1 MVKTSRGTT
10 QGEPLSMK
18 IFAMVMTTLL
28 KEVDAGKP
36 VMMIDPRFADNIT
49 LMAPP
54 AECFAHA
61 IKIENALKP
70 AGMHMQQRKFEVLL
84 RNSVNGADT
93 VLTMTTATQRGYKVC
108 VGFSACGSPVGPPG
122 YCIEAVKKTVDKAC
136 VSLDRIRDLAN
147 FQGQDSALSKQNANV
162 LMRYCV
168 APAALVHIL
177 RCTPPDFT
185 KASMA
190 TFDRKVEETVLAIL
204 GAQNSVGNN
213 DERSK
218 FNERLHLD
226 AVSGGGG
233 FTSCVD
239 LAESAYI
246 GSIALTMSQAVGML
260 PANTQLEAAFPHA
273 KKLIDNGVL
282 HAAEGLKD
290 MTLRDFAK
298 DPCLKVQKTLTMA
311 RREARFKKVLDG
323 GSPQSNANLYSQAS
337 AEASAFL
344 TVVPGSN
351 KALQLNNAEFTTAA
365 SKWLG
370 ISTTTA
376 LFSGRPPDC
385 NAINCLACRPLPA
398 PNAAPPQAG
407 VVHQPVYILKNETAG
422 CSHALS
428 CRGGGRGGVGGK
440 TKGARHHSVN
450 SAIELTLRLN
460 AKRPSGV
467 TMSIAHEPSLFDVAE
482 PKAANPKK
490 QRGDISV
497 SDLHGNI
504 TVIDTTVALA
514 NASSLPAAA
523 TTAGTAATKR
533 VKDKIAKYS
542 NAWKLNDGVKL
553 VVAAIESGGR
563 WDMGFIGYIKGYI
576 KAAHPDD
583 TKSFVYQLKAAT
595 QRISIALQRST
606 ARAILEMN
614 RRAMTYPGTTI

>member
-1 MVKTSRGTT
+1 M
-10 QGEPLSMK
+10 
-18 IFAMVMTTLL
+18 
-28 KEVDAGKP
+28 
-36 VMMIDPRFADNIT
+36 
-49 LMAPP
+49 
-54 AECFAHA
+54 
-61 IKIENALKP
+61 
-70 AGMHMQQRKFEVLL
+70 
-84 RNSVNGADT
+84 
-93 VLTMTTATQRGYKVC
+93 
-108 VGFSACGSPVGPPG
+108 
-122 YCIEAVKKTVDKAC
+122 
-136 VSLDRIRDLAN
+136 
-147 FQGQDSALSKQNANV
+147 
-162 LMRYCV
+162 
-168 APAALVHIL
+168 
-177 RCTPPDFT
+177 
-185 KASMA
+185 
-190 TFDRKVEETVLAIL
+190 
-204 GAQNSVGNN
+204 
-213 DERSK
+213 
-218 FNERLHLD
+218 
-226 AVSGGGG
+226 
-233 FTSCVD
+233 
-239 LAESAYI
+239 
-246 GSIALTMSQAVGML
+246 
-260 PANTQLEAAFPHA
+260 
-273 KKLIDNGVL
+273 
-282 HAAEGLKD
+282 
-290 MTLRDFAK
+290 
-298 DPCLKVQKTLTMA
+298 
-311 RREARFKKVLDG
+311 
-323 GSPQSNANLYSQAS
+323 
-337 AEASAFL
+337 
-344 TVVPGSN
+344 
-351 KALQLNNAEFTTAA
+351 
-365 SKWLG
+365 
-370 ISTTTA
+370 
-376 LFSGRPPDC
+376 
-385 NAINCLACRPLPA
+385 
-398 PNAAPPQAG
+398 
-407 VVHQPVYILKNETAG
+407 HQPVYILKNETAG

-563 WDMGFIGYIKGYI
+563 WDVGFIGYIKGYI